1 MLRSLECR
9 WKFEAVCRVWSRL
22 VSWTETE
29 LESESEEI
37 PEQTERVGDGG
48 GCLLPVSASAQSV
61 PKLELATIS
70 TSMSWH

>member
-1 MLRSLECR
+1 MQVEVWSSVQSLEQ
-9 WKFEAVCRVWSRL
+9 
-22 VSWTETE
+22 TETETELELE

-61 PKLELATIS
+61 PKLELAT
-70 TSMSWH
+70 SMSWHWVA